1 MVPLSS
7 AASRPAAGPAREF
20 LDALHDATHAV
31 LARITPE
38 LEAEG
43 LTHGKFWALY
53 RLSDTGSGRVAEIAR
68 RLSVTMPS
76 VTACVDQ
83 LVEDGLVRRTRSE
96 ADRRA
101 VVLTVTP
108 RGRRVVA
115 RVLER
120 FDSTLNAAFA
130 GVPPSEVRA
139 ASRLLREATRRL
151 RRSAPVAPE
160 AP

>member
-1 MVPLSS
+1 MVPSSS
-7 AASRPAAGPAREF
+7 AASRTAAGPARE
-20 LDALHDATHAV
+20 LLGVLHDATHAV

-43 LTHGKFWALY
+43 LTHGTFWALY
-53 RLSDTGSGRVAEIAR
+53 RLSDTGSGRATEIAR

-83 LVEDGLVRRTRSE
+83 LVEDGLVRRARSE
-96 ADRRA
+96 SDRRA

-115 RVLER
+115 RVLGR
-120 FDSTLNAAFA
+120 FDATLDAAFA
-130 GVPPSEVRA
+130 GVPPAEVRA
-139 ASRLLREATRRL
+139 ATRLLGEVTRRL
-151 RRSAPVAPE
+151 KGTVPVAPE
-160 AP
+160 VP